1 MSLNLITTAEHA
13 FAKAAQ
19 DVVSAAKFITTIVL
33 PILKK
38 AAVDESTV
46 EAITGLVD
54 PQAVNVERAAFA
66 VLGTIIKV
74 IEDAG
79 TAATAGGL
87 IVTLDA
93 ALVADIKAIL
103 PAVKGAANTT
113 VVPTAA
119 KAA

>member
-1 MSLNLITTAEHA
+1 MNLITTVEHV

-19 DVVSAAKFITTIVL
+19 DVVTAAKFITTSVL

-38 AAVDESTV
+38 AQADEATV

-54 PQAVNVERAAFA
+54 PQAVNIERAAFA
-66 VLGTIIKV
+66 VLGTVIKV

-87 IVTLDA
+87 SVSLDA

-103 PAVKGAANTT
+103 PSVKGAANTT
-113 VVPTAA
+113 VVPTP

>member
-1 MSLNLITTAEHA
+1 MNLITTAEHA

-19 DVVSAAKFITTIVL
+19 DVVATSKFVTTSVL

-38 AAVDESTV
+38 AAADESTV

-66 VLGTIIKV
+66 VLGTVIKA

-79 TAATAGGL
+79 TAAGAGGL
-87 IVTLDA
+87 SVSLDA
-93 ALVADIKAIL
+93 ALVSDIKAIL
-103 PAVKGAANTT
+103 PAVKGATST
-113 VVPTAA
+113 VAVPT

>member
-1 MSLNLITTAEHA
+1 MSLNLITTAEHV

-19 DVVSAAKFITTIVL
+19 DVVSAAKFVTTSVL

-38 AAVDESTV
+38 ASADESTV
-46 EAITGLVD
+46 EAISALVD
-54 PQAVNVERAAFA
+54 PQAVNIERAAFA
-66 VLGTIIKV
+66 VLGTVIKV

-79 TAATAGGL
+79 AAGTAGGL
-87 IVTLDA
+87 SVSLDA

-103 PAVKGAANTT
+103 PAVKGAANMS
-113 VVPTAA
+113 VVPTV

>member
-19 DVVSAAKFITTIVL
+19 DIVAAAKFVTTSVL

-38 AAVDESTV
+38 AAADESTV

-54 PQAVNVERAAFA
+54 PNAVNVERAAFA
-66 VLGTIIKV
+66 VLGTVIKV

-79 TAATAGGL
+79 TAANAGGL
-87 IVTLDA
+87 SVTLDA
-93 ALVADIKAIL
+93 ALVADIKAVL
-103 PAVKGAANTT
+103 PSVKAAVAP
-113 VVPTAA
+113 VPTT